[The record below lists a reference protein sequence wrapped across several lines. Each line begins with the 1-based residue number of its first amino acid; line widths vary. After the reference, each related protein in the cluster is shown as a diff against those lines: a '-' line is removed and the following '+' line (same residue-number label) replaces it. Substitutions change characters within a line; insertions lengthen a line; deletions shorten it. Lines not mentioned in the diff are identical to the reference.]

1 MATHHQ
7 VLIIGGG
14 TAGIMTAAQL
24 LEQKKS
30 NSVAIIEPASTHYYQ
45 PAWTLVGAGTYD
57 YDKTGRPMADVMPN
71 GVEWIMDKATGFD
84 AENNTVKTEVSGDI
98 TYDYLVVAPGLAYDF
113 SLVPGLGEAMDK
125 GVVCSNYTDPL
136 HTWNVVKNFKGG
148 TALFTQPATPIK
160 CGGAPQKIMYLAESH
175 WAKSKTRSKSEVL
188 FATAGTVIFG
198 VKEIAKTLMEV
209 VDRKDI
215 NLRFNHKLVEVD
227 AENQIAWYE
236 LTKDVS
242 AGGCVVM
249 AEQEGNER
257 IDKTFQHNYKDVK
270 VTVKDGRYG
279 IHYDML
285 HTAPPSVAPEFVRKS
300 TLVNDAG
307 WVDVDIHTMQHN
319 TYANIFSLG
328 DVAGLPTAKTGAAIR
343 KQVPI
348 VVDNIALLIKHNK
361 MGDKSYNGYSS
372 CPLVTDYGKMVLA
385 EFDYDKKF
393 IPDPKLKRL
402 LIKDSSKEHWRL
414 WMFKKYG
421 LPYLYWNK
429 MLKGKE
435 V

>member
-215 NLRFNHKLVEVD
+215 NLRR
-227 AENQIAWYE
+227 
-236 LTKDVS
+236 
-242 AGGCVVM
+242 GG
-249 AEQEGNER
+249 E
-257 IDKTFQHNYKDVK
+257 I
-270 VTVKDGRYG
+270 
-279 IHYDML
+279 
-285 HTAPPSVAPEFVRKS
+285 S
-300 TLVNDAG
+300 
-307 WVDVDIHTMQHN
+307 
-319 TYANIFSLG
+319 
-328 DVAGLPTAKTGAAIR
+328 
-343 KQVPI
+343 
-348 VVDNIALLIKHNK
+348 
-361 MGDKSYNGYSS
+361 
-372 CPLVTDYGKMVLA
+372 
-385 EFDYDKKF
+385 F
-393 IPDPKLKRL
+393 I
-402 LIKDSSKEHWRL
+402 
-414 WMFKKYG
+414 
-421 LPYLYWNK
+421 
-429 MLKGKE
+429 
-435 V
+435 